1 MFSRPKI
8 NFYKETVQRDLYL
21 QWVSN
26 IRIKIVTTRQ
36 HQLHPHTNTHQHT
49 HKHTNQHTHTP
60 THMHPRTHTHT
71 CTHAQTHRHTHARS
85 HARISFISF
94 VSQYL
99 PTKCIQSFPQF
110 FYQHRLFPADKRN
123 GQNSK

>member
-71 CTHAQTHRHTHARS
+71 RTHTHART
-85 HARISFISF
+85 HARTHAFHLS
-94 VSQYL
+94 VSSAN
-99 PTKCIQSFPQF
+99 TFRQSVSKVFCNF

-123 GQNSK
+123 SQNSK